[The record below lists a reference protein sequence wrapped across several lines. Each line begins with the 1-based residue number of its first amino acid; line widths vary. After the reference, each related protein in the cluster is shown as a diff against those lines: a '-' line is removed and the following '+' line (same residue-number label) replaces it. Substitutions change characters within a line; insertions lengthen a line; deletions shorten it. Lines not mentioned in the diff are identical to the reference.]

1 MHMIARKIIF
11 VLTFTFCLAP
21 ALLFS
26 DEGIMEAAADENS
39 VTSLQYQANKI
50 DASTSED
57 LQSPTFRNYLLAI
70 LTTQLDNILLSFYNR
85 TIVVQAYATT
95 NLDVMWHNIT
105 HPWVWD
111 DDEFNINQ
119 IGHPYQGSMYHQGAR
134 ANGLNFY
141 EALGTTI
148 FGSLTWELL
157 MENETPSFNDIII
170 TSIQGSFF
178 GEVLHRIYL
187 DTTGKIPVLPT
198 FIAPQSA
205 LISFITG
212 NACPNISKSHIQGFT
227 IGIGSGLYNDFIWGS
242 NSGEVFNNHSNPQL
256 LLNVVLDYG
265 DVYGETTFT
274 PFESFSFDAI
284 GGLNFPSSY
293 LVFLNG
299 SASLFTLVPDYNLK
313 TAYSMNLIYQYHD
326 VFNEVNF
333 SNNALAA
340 TIQQEI
346 EFDEKT
352 SIEWKEQLQFAF
364 LAGYDCHYLLKYGD
378 DKRHDPFGREQ
389 RLYDLGIGVGNNAS
403 LSFKNPTIG
412 NFKVET
418 YAGIFKTIPVSVQ
431 TEGSDGFSAVE
442 YISLDYEH
450 AIYKNLYFGINS
462 LFYFRQAFYDELEDY
477 TQFMNDTSAFIRYKF
492 L

>member
-1 MHMIARKIIF
+1 MIARKIIF

-39 VTSLQYQANKI
+39 VTSSQYQANKI

-57 LQSPTFRNYLLAI
+57 FQSPTFRNYLLAI
-70 LTTQLDNILLSFYNR
+70 LTTQFDNILLSFYNR

-105 HPWVWD
+105 NPWVWD

-119 IGHPYQGSMYHQGAR
+119 AGHPYQGSMYHQGAR

-141 EALGTTI
+141 ESLGTAA

-157 MENETPSFNDIII
+157 MENETPSYNDIII
-170 TSIQGSFF
+170 TPIMGSMF
-178 GEVLHRIYL
+178 GEILYRLYL
-187 DTTGKIPVLPT
+187 DTSGKIPLLPVI
-198 FIAPQSA
+198 IAPQAA
-205 LISFITG
+205 LYHFVTG
-212 NACPNISKSHIQGFT
+212 QPCPNFSDSHIQNFSLGV
-227 IGIGSGLYNDFIWGS
+227 GSGLYHDFVNGTD
-242 NSGEVFNNHSNPQL
+242 SGQLFNNHNNPQL
-256 LLNVVLDYG
+256 LLNVSLNYG
-265 DVYGETTFT
+265 DVYKETTFT
-274 PFESFSFDAI
+274 PFESFSFNAI

-293 LVFLNG
+293 IVFLNG
-299 SASLFTLVPDYNLK
+299 KASLFTLVPDYNLK
-313 TAYSMNLIYQYHD
+313 TAYSLDLIYQYHD
-326 VFNEVNF
+326 VFNEINF
-333 SNNALAA
+333 SNNALGA
-340 TIQQEI
+340 TIQQII
-346 EFDEKT
+346 EFNENT

-364 LAGYDCHYLLKYGD
+364 LTGYDCHHLLKYGY
-378 DKRHDPFGREQ
+378 DKRYDPFGREQ
-389 RLYDLGIGVGNNAS
+389 RLYDLGIGVGNDAS
-403 LSFKNPTIG
+403 FSFKNPTIG
-412 NFKVET
+412 NFTVET
-418 YAGIFKTIPVSVQ
+418 YAGIFKTLPVSVQ
-431 TEGSDGFSAVE
+431 TEGSNGFSAIE

-462 LFYFRQAFYDELEDY
+462 LFYFRQAFYDDLENY